1 MLRHATTTSELQVV
15 VILLET
21 STIAEQFDAKQMD
34 LFACQY
40 LHFSLRMFT
49 HRYFFEDVFSGL
61 TTCLGSST
69 SIFLSCRRLGDSL
82 KVSLRS
88 SPDHI
93 FVSPKLKHRSLT
105 VAVWDDHLEQIHS
118 DHRALMAT
126 FNGR

>member
-40 LHFSLRMFT
+40 LHFSLRMNMSRLI
-49 HRYFFEDVFSGL
+49 HL
-61 TTCLGSST
+61 
-69 SIFLSCRRLGDSL
+69 SILLSCRRLGDSL

-93 FVSPKLKHRSLT
+93 FVSPKLKRRSLT